1 MLFLK
6 QAASCGVPPWS
17 PGQDSGGHTSKW
29 SWGRAGDVGAGGG
42 RKTGV
47 NFSLLLTVL
56 WAKAQQHSSSLKC
69 IELCSHQGLPVFSPT
84 STSRDTRGAQE
95 APTRGQA
102 GSPSGRGGSQE
113 SIPVLVPALFD
124 SLGKA
129 IPAGRIPWPDAR
141 LLCNAL
147 RPPLVT

>member
-1 MLFLK
+1 M
-6 QAASCGVPPWS
+6 
-17 PGQDSGGHTSKW
+17 
-29 SWGRAGDVGAGGG
+29 GAGGG

-69 IELCSHQGLPVFSPT
+69 I
-84 STSRDTRGAQE
+84 DYAATRGSQFSLPPPPAGTPR
-95 APTRGQA
+95 APRRLRPGGQA

-124 SLGKA
+124 LLGKA